1 MGINYSPRIVTRGLV
16 FAYDMYN
23 TDKSWKGAPATN
35 AIFASPTWAGDGTDQ
50 GAFAGG
56 SVEITDPNLM
66 YNGLKTFLYS
76 PKSSLNCYLQGSG
89 SDFPGGNPST
99 VWTFS
104 CYVKREDGAAISS
117 MNVYMYYP
125 SSDGAAAGTVE
136 DVGNGWYRIYRTRT
150 GASNDIGLAGFTSM
164 AGSVKYYLSG
174 AMLTKTDAPVRP
186 LAGTASRS
194 TTQAVLDLSTSHN
207 TTTATSLTY
216 ASDDTFSFN
225 GTSDYISVGDVLPRS
240 TVITNDITLS
250 AWIYPTRS
258 TNYILGRGQSNSNYG
273 QYSLTMSGGFLRFGN
288 HNTTNGSASYTGGAV
303 TLNNWNHVAISIAND
318 GTTVSTVNGSAA
330 GSWAALDGTN
340 FSDYVSG
347 NELEI
352 GHWFG
357 TPVATNDGYWFQGSI
372 SKVALY
378 NSALTEAELV
388 QNFNAHRGRF
398 GI

>member
-1 MGINYSPRIVTRGLV
+1 MAVHAGPKIVNDGLV

-174 AMLTKTDAPVRP
+174 AMLTKTDVPVRG

-194 TTQAVLDLSTSHN
+194 STQALLDLSKN
-207 TTTATSLTY
+207 NYVATASSLTY
-216 ASDDTFSFN
+216 AADDTFSFASGSADYINIPHASSPVTNLTYEVVINPTTLPAVETYMSVWQKSINWN
-225 GTSDYISVGDVLPRS
+225 GTTGISMQFIYGNFGFSFGDSWGGSVSHP
-240 TVITNDITLS
+240 
-250 AWIYPTRS
+250 
-258 TNYILGRGQSNSNYG
+258 QSNFTTGNYYHIVG
-273 QYSLTMSGGFLRFGN
+273 TVTGNGGTATLYINGIQVDTGVAGTPTDTSDLTVGKGNGGSF
-288 HNTTNGSASYTGGAV
+288 NGSMPVFRMYDRC
-303 TLNNWNHVAISIAND
+303 LD
-318 GTTVSTVNGSAA
+318 STEVR
-330 GSWAALDGTN
+330 
-340 FSDYVSG
+340 
-347 NELEI
+347 
-352 GHWFG
+352 
-357 TPVATNDGYWFQGSI
+357 
-372 SKVALY
+372 
-378 NSALTEAELV
+378 

>member
-174 AMLTKTDAPVRP
+174 AMLTKTDVPVRG

-194 TTQAVLDLSTSHN
+194 STQALLDLSKN
-207 TTTATSLTY
+207 NYVATASSLTY
-216 ASDDTFSFN
+216 AADDTFSFASGSADYINIPHASSPVTNLTYEVVINPTTLPAVETYMSVWQKSINWN
-225 GTSDYISVGDVLPRS
+225 GTTGISMQFIYGNFGFSFGDSWGGSVSHP
-240 TVITNDITLS
+240 
-250 AWIYPTRS
+250 
-258 TNYILGRGQSNSNYG
+258 QSNFTTGNYYHIVG
-273 QYSLTMSGGFLRFGN
+273 TVTGNGGTATLYINGIQVDTGVAGTPTDTSDLTVGKGNGGSF
-288 HNTTNGSASYTGGAV
+288 NGSMPVFRMYDRC
-303 TLNNWNHVAISIAND
+303 LD
-318 GTTVSTVNGSAA
+318 STEVR
-330 GSWAALDGTN
+330 
-340 FSDYVSG
+340 
-347 NELEI
+347 
-352 GHWFG
+352 
-357 TPVATNDGYWFQGSI
+357 
-372 SKVALY
+372 
-378 NSALTEAELV
+378 

>member
-1 MGINYSPRIVTRGLV
+1 MGIGYGPRIVTNGLV
-16 FAYDMYN
+16 FAYDQSN

-35 AIFASPTWAGDGTDQ
+35 AIFASPSWSGDGTDQ

-89 SDFPGGNPST
+89 SDFPGSNAST

-117 MNVYMYYP
+117 MQVYMYYP
-125 SSDGAAAGTVE
+125 SSDGSAAGTIE

-174 AMLTKTDAPVRP
+174 AMLTKTDVPVRG

-194 TTQAVLDLSTSHN
+194 STQALLDLTN
-207 TTTATSLTY
+207 NEAITAQSLTY
-216 ASDDTFSFN
+216 AADDTFSFD
-225 GTSDYISVGDVLPRS
+225 GVTDYISNTMNLGSDPLFSVNL
-240 TVITNDITLS
+240 
-250 AWIYPTRS
+250 WIKRTAA
-258 TNYILGRGQSNSNYG
+258 ISN
-273 QYSLTMSGGFLRFGN
+273 GGYWGFGG
-288 HNTTNGSASYTGGAV
+288 NGSGNGISGYTNVAHKIGWDLWGLTTFHTGV
-303 TLNNWNHVAISIAND
+303 DYPLDEWVNVCWVKHSTTFTTSTLKIYINGVEAPIT
-318 GTTVSTVNGSAA
+318 TTVRDGGSAV
-330 GSWAALDGTN
+330 SL
-340 FSDYVSG
+340 VSG
-347 NELEI
+347 FSVGRISVNNATYL
-352 GHWFG
+352 G
-357 TPVATNDGYWFQGSI
+357 TGEVPLCQV
-372 SKVALY
+372 Y
-378 NSALTEAELV
+378 NRALTAAEV
-388 QNFNAHRGRF
+388 AQNFNTHRGRF